1 MTQSANNRVTDP
13 SVGIL
18 NVLPVFV
25 LVVFKVLKLMFI
37 ALRGVLRSLNTDKG
51 KEAQQPQGE
60 ATVRKEA
67 APSKLKEAVD
77 EPPARVVRRS
87 NSDKAAAN
95 TAGEESKPSIWAK
108 KPVMRIADR
117 HAIEKISG
125 TQYRFSVFLAEN
137 EIRRIEM
144 GRVRKPLAA
153 FTRSIA
159 ASEKVPFTLE
169 EAVEYTRRELAAAR
183 RRGPSRKTEAQPAA
197 QPAQTEQNTA
207 PQQEQPSPAPVP
219 AAGPS
224 MEDDVPHWA
233 DIPCFEELD
242 AQAPSRGPAPEPAR
256 GPEPARAAAPRPQQP
271 IRRDPPPP
279 PADARP
285 SGTSGVEE
293 GPVDFRGARR
303 LVGKVIDLGVIEVK
317 KPRKDPF
324 QIYAITLRT
333 SGGEEEQFR
342 GYELEQHV
350 DNNRVAIGDTISLK
364 RGRQQFWVIRNNVRN
379 EKSRNVYDFQVLDR
393 ARR

>member
-1 MTQSANNRVTDP
+1 MTQGANNRVTDP
-13 SVGIL
+13 ILGIL
-18 NVLPVFV
+18 NVLPVGV
-25 LVVFKVLKLMFI
+25 LVVFKVLKLMFKALHG
-37 ALRGVLRSLNTDKG
+37 ALRSPDTDKEMEA
-51 KEAQQPQGE
+51 KEPQAD

-87 NSDKAAAN
+87 TFDKSAAN
-95 TAGEESKPSIWAK
+95 MAGEESKPSIWER
-108 KPVMRIADR
+108 KPTMRIADR
-117 HAIEKISG
+117 HAVVEISG
-125 TQYRFSVFLAEN
+125 RQYRFSVYLAEN
-137 EIRRIEM
+137 EIQRIEI

-153 FTRSIA
+153 FTRSMA
-159 ASEKVPFTLE
+159 ANEKVAFTLE

-183 RRGPSRKTEAQPAA
+183 RRGPSRKTEGQPAP
-197 QPAQTEQNTA
+197 QPAQPDQYTA
-207 PQQEQPSPAPVP
+207 PQQRQPSPAPAP
-219 AAGPS
+219 AAGPL
-224 MEDDVPHWA
+224 MDEDVPHWA
-233 DIPCFEELD
+233 DIPCFDEMG
-242 AQAPSRGPAPEPAR
+242 AQALSRGPAPEPAR

-285 SGTSGVEE
+285 SGANGVEE

-303 LVGKVIDLGVIEVK
+303 VVGKVVGLGAIEVK
-317 KPRKDPF
+317 KPKKDPF
-324 QIYAITLRT
+324 EIYAITLRT

-350 DNNRVAIGDTISLK
+350 DNHRVSIGDTISLK
-364 RGRQQFWVIRNNVRN
+364 RGRQQFWVIRNGVRN
-379 EKSRNVYDFQVLDR
+379 EKTRNIYDFQVMDR